1 MTTPGAPAALPLQG
15 AAPVAR
21 PSRFHGARLVL
32 VTGLGVLAGC
42 IVVPQT
48 QAVYDPDCK
57 VMTHQVTLETAV
69 MGGFTHCSGDACAA
83 MLATLGFVTAASV
96 VVSGSIA
103 VVGNAVY
110 WIERQGSCAK
120 TRAAA
125 GAATPAS
132 ASTPK

>member
-1 MTTPGAPAALPLQG
+1 MRVPLSTHAALATALL
-15 AAPVAR
+15 A
-21 PSRFHGARLVL
+21 
-32 VTGLGVLAGC
+32 AGC

-57 VMTHQVTLETAV
+57 VMTHQVTLETTV
-69 MGGFTHCSGDACAA
+69 LGGFTRCYGDGCAA

-110 WIERQGSCAK
+110 WIERQGNCAK

-125 GAATPAS
+125 AAPSAS
-132 ASTPK
+132 ASK